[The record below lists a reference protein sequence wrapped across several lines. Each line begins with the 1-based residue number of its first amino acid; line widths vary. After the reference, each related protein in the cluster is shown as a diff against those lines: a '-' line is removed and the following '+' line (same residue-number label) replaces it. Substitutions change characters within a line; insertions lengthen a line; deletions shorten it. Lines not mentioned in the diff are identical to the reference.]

1 MLAADGKATLSIAI
15 PQAEFPTAREVEIS
29 AEVTDANNQTLTST
43 AATTVH
49 PASVYIGVSRIDS
62 LVRAGD
68 AVPLKI
74 IATDTNGEPFP
85 GAVKVTTTLTREVN
99 SAVKSRTE
107 SGATTTRNNVEEELV
122 TTDELTLDPSASA
135 GQGTSFTVTPKSTGR
150 HFLTVRGTDP
160 EGRAF
165 ATTTYFNA
173 YGTKEYPWL
182 YEDGLRV
189 IAPHLPY
196 PVRCREMTGKPD
208 DVVSVGPLRVTAAWA
223 EHEIPCLAY
232 RFDLPRARPFLPENA
247 KALGLP
253 VAFWKQLQRG
263 ETITYEG
270 KTHTPDD
277 VLGPPRPGLSVG
289 FVTDTRP
296 TQQLVEFVTDVDL
309 LICEAMYGDPAD
321 LPKALENKHMVFAES
336 ATMGAASRARQLWL
350 THYSPALPFPEQY
363 RAEAERVYPGVVLGR
378 EMMSTTIA
386 FPD

>member
-1 MLAADGKATLSIAI
+1 MIDVGLLGVGGTLPMPGRPLS
-15 PQAEFPTAREVEIS
+15 S
-29 AEVTDANNQTLTST
+29 A
-43 AATTVH
+43 
-49 PASVYIGVSRIDS
+49 
-62 LVRAGD
+62 LVRCG
-68 AVPLKI
+68 
-74 IATDTNGEPFP
+74 GEMILLDCGEGTQVGLRKLGWGIKDIGTILITHFHADHVGGIP
-85 GAVKVTTTLTREVN
+85 GL
-99 SAVKSRTE
+99 
-107 SGATTTRNNVEEELV
+107 L
-122 TTDELTLDPSASA
+122 
-135 GQGTSFTVTPKSTGR
+135 
-150 HFLTVRGTDP
+150 LTVGNSGRTKAEPLTICGPRGI
-160 EGRAF
+160 GRII
-165 ATTTYFNA
+165 
-173 YGTKEYPWL
+173 
-182 YEDGLRV
+182 DGLRV

-208 DVVSVGPLRVTAAWA
+208 DVVQVGPLRVTAAWA

-232 RFDLPRARPFLPENA
+232 RFDLPRARPFLPEQA

-263 ETITYEG
+263 ETVTHEG
-270 KTHTPDD
+270 QTHTPDA

-296 TQQLVEFVTDVDL
+296 TKQLVEFVTDVDL